1 MLRSRAQT
9 APAANNDKHK
19 LYGDEYVMSV
29 VAQFKQ
35 ALEMTTAPGGL
46 LELTTI
52 ERDGVPVKAFAQAP
66 GSMRDL
72 WRLSAGHGDAEYLI
86 YNDERWT
93 YAQTAKIVAEFG
105 GWLTEQGVGP
115 GDHVAIAM
123 RNYPEWMMAHWAVN
137 SIGAAI
143 VGMNAWWVA
152 DEMDYALHDSK
163 PIVLIADDR
172 RLEAFAQIQA
182 KHPDIKVVSVREPNS
197 PVEAV
202 DFHAAV
208 VEGAELPDIEIDPD
222 SVACIFYTS
231 GTTGRPKGAQLTN
244 RGCVTNVLNVISMGR
259 AFATASALAK
269 SGGDKQVDVQS
280 PPAAT
285 GLIATP
291 LFHVT
296 ANNCAVQAGTLAGS
310 RFVLMYK
317 WDTLEALKLI
327 EAEGVNTVSAVP
339 MMTRELLTHP
349 DFKDYDTSSL
359 SSMGGG
365 GAAVQPDLVKKVDA
379 VTKKARPA
387 QGYGMTEVCGIIT
400 YIAGDVFVERPSSCG
415 YLAPTFEGKVIDE
428 AGKEL
433 AVGELGEICVKGAA
447 VIKGYLNRPE
457 ATAETIVDGW
467 LHTGDIGYFDEEG
480 FLYLVDRAKD
490 MILRGGENIYGAEVE
505 FAVFDHP
512 AVLECVA
519 FAVPDER
526 LGEEVGVAIHL
537 KDGAMLDASGL
548 REHLSTRLAAF
559 KVPKYVWFLAEPL
572 PRNANGKFLKR
583 ELREVL
589 DPASA
594 D

>member
-1 MLRSRAQT
+1 M
-9 APAANNDKHK
+9 
-19 LYGDEYVMSV
+19 
-29 VAQFKQ
+29 
-35 ALEMTTAPGGL
+35 
-46 LELTTI
+46 
-52 ERDGVPVKAFAQAP
+52 
-66 GSMRDL
+66 
-72 WRLSAGHGDAEYLI
+72 
-86 YNDERWT
+86 
-93 YAQTAKIVAEFG
+93 AEFAA
-105 GWLTEQGVGP
+105 WLTAQGIES

-123 RNYPEWMMAHWAVN
+123 RNYPEWMMAHWAIN
-137 SIGAAI
+137 SIGAAV

-152 DEMDYALHDSK
+152 DELDYALNDSK
-163 PIVLIADDR
+163 PKVLIADDR
-172 RLEAFAQIQA
+172 RLEAFAQLQE
-182 KHPDIKVVSVREPNS
+182 KYPDITVVSVRETNS
-197 PVEAV
+197 PVDAI
-202 DFHAAV
+202 DFHSAKID
-208 VEGAELPDIEIDPD
+208 GAQLPELEIDPD

-244 RGCVTNVLNVISMGR
+244 RGCVTNVLNVVAMGR
-259 AFATASALAK
+259 TYATAAALSKAESA
-269 SGGDKQVDVQS
+269 SDVDVQS

-285 GLIATP
+285 SLIATP

-317 WDTLEALKLI
+317 WDTLDALKLI
-327 EAEGVNTVSAVP
+327 EAEGVNTISAVP
-339 MMTRELLTHP
+339 MMTRELLNHP
-349 DFKDYDTSSL
+349 EFSDYDTSSL
-359 SSMGGG
+359 ASMGGG
-365 GAAVQPDLVKKVDA
+365 GAAMQPDLARKVDEQ
-379 VTKKARPA
+379 TKKARPA

-400 YIAGDVFVERPSSCG
+400 YIAGDVFLDRPESCG
-415 YLAPTFEGKVIDE
+415 YLAPTFEGRVID
-428 AGKEL
+428 ADGAVL
-433 AVGELGEICVKGAA
+433 ASGEVGEVCVKGAA

-467 LHTGDIGYFDEEG
+467 LHTGDIGYFDEDG
-480 FLYLVDRAKD
+480 FLFLVDRAKD

-526 LGEEVGVAIHL
+526 FGEEVGAAIHL
-537 KDGAMLDASGL
+537 KDGAMLDAAGL

-559 KVPKYVWFLAEPL
+559 KVPRYIWFLAEPL

-583 ELREVL
+583 ELRDVL

>member
-1 MLRSRAQT
+1 
-9 APAANNDKHK
+9 
-19 LYGDEYVMSV
+19 MSV
-29 VAQFKQ
+29 VTQFKE

-52 ERDGVPVKAFAQAP
+52 ERGGVPVKAFAQAP
-66 GSMRDL
+66 DSMRDL
-72 WRLSAGHGDAEYLI
+72 WALSTAHGDSEYLV
-86 YNDERWT
+86 YQDERWT
-93 YAQTAKIVAEFG
+93 YAQTAKVVAEFAA
-105 GWLTEQGVGP
+105 WLTAQGIES

-123 RNYPEWMMAHWAVN
+123 RNYPEWMMAHWAIN
-137 SIGAAI
+137 SIGAAV

-152 DEMDYALHDSK
+152 DELDYALNDSK
-163 PIVLIADDR
+163 PKVLIADDR
-172 RLEAFAQIQA
+172 RLEAFAQLQE
-182 KHPDIKVVSVREPNS
+182 KYPDITVVSVRETNS
-197 PVEAV
+197 PVDAI
-202 DFHAAV
+202 DFHSAKID
-208 VEGAELPDIEIDPD
+208 GAQLPELEIDPD

-244 RGCVTNVLNVISMGR
+244 RGCVTNVLNVVAMGR
-259 AFATASALAK
+259 TYATAAALSKAESA
-269 SGGDKQVDVQS
+269 SDVDVQS

-285 GLIATP
+285 SLIATP

-317 WDTLEALKLI
+317 WDTLDALKLI
-327 EAEGVNTVSAVP
+327 EAEGVNTISAVP
-339 MMTRELLTHP
+339 MMTRELLNHP
-349 DFKDYDTSSL
+349 EFSDYDTSSL
-359 SSMGGG
+359 ASMGGG
-365 GAAVQPDLVKKVDA
+365 GAAMQPDLARKVDEQ
-379 VTKKARPA
+379 TKKARPA

-400 YIAGDVFVERPSSCG
+400 YIAGDVFLDRPESCG
-415 YLAPTFEGKVIDE
+415 YLAPTFEGRVID
-428 AGKEL
+428 ADGAVL
-433 AVGELGEICVKGAA
+433 ASGEVGEVCVKGAA

-467 LHTGDIGYFDEEG
+467 LHTGDIGYFDEDG
-480 FLYLVDRAKD
+480 FLFLVDRAKD

-526 LGEEVGVAIHL
+526 FGEEVGAAIHL
-537 KDGAMLDASGL
+537 KDGAMLDAAGL

-559 KVPKYVWFLAEPL
+559 KVPRYIWFLAEPL

-583 ELREVL
+583 ELRDVL

>member
-1 MLRSRAQT
+1 
-9 APAANNDKHK
+9 
-19 LYGDEYVMSV
+19 MSV
-29 VAQFKQ
+29 VTQFKE

-72 WRLSAGHGDAEYLI
+72 WALSTAHGDSEYLV
-86 YNDERWT
+86 YKDERWT
-93 YAQTAKIVAEFG
+93 YAQAAKVVAEFAA
-105 GWLTEQGVGP
+105 WLTEQGIEP

-137 SIGAAI
+137 SIGAAV

-152 DEMDYALHDSK
+152 DELDYALNDSK
-163 PIVLIADDR
+163 SKVLIADDR
-172 RLEAFAQIQA
+172 RLEAFAQLQE
-182 KHPDIKVVSVREPNS
+182 KYPDITVVSVREANS
-197 PVEAV
+197 PVEAI
-202 DFHAAV
+202 DFHSAKID
-208 VEGAELPDIEIDPD
+208 GAQLPELDIDPD

-244 RGCVTNVLNVISMGR
+244 RGCVTNVLNVVAMGR
-259 AFATASALAK
+259 TYATAAALSKADNA
-269 SGGDKQVDVQS
+269 SDVDVQS

-285 GLIATP
+285 SLIATP

-317 WDTLEALKLI
+317 WDTLDALKLI
-327 EAEGVNTVSAVP
+327 EAEGVNTISAVP
-339 MMTRELLTHP
+339 MMTRELLNHP
-349 DFKDYDTSSL
+349 EFSDYDTSSL
-359 SSMGGG
+359 ASMGGG
-365 GAAVQPDLVKKVDA
+365 GAAMQPDLARKVDEQ
-379 VTKKARPA
+379 TKKARPA

-400 YIAGDVFVERPSSCG
+400 YIAGDVFLDRPESCG
-415 YLAPTFEGKVIDE
+415 YLAPTFEGRVIDAE
-428 AGKEL
+428 GAVL
-433 AVGELGEICVKGAA
+433 ASGEVGEVCVKGAA

-467 LHTGDIGYFDEEG
+467 LHTGDIGYFDEDG
-480 FLYLVDRAKD
+480 FLFLVDRAKD

-519 FAVPDER
+519 FAVPDDR
-526 LGEEVGVAIHL
+526 FGEEVGAAIHL
-537 KDGAMLDASGL
+537 KDGAMLDAAGL
-548 REHLSTRLAAF
+548 REHLATRLAAF
-559 KVPKYVWFLAEPL
+559 KVPRYIWFLAEPL

-583 ELREVL
+583 ELRDVL